1 MSEELPIPRQGDPP
15 DGPTVIEWGGDDEP
29 TERRRFGLSLAGFT
43 QDPRLPV
50 LLAGLGAVAGVASL
64 VGEWL
69 VMTLPNSGPV
79 GTSTID
85 VPAGVSDIGGF
96 GIGYL
101 VGLLGLVCAVVL
113 ALRGTAAVRP
123 NARLLG
129 LTLAAALLALL
140 IAATATL
147 NDSGQRT
154 YFYAPQDG
162 FRVEYGR
169 GLVMAFVAC
178 VLLGAA
184 LRLASTAAA
193 GTQPGSAGDDHP
205 DDGAPGRGWR
215 RRRDRA
221 SAQEDGLPAPA
232 DLTVTSAAPFT
243 HPQPPA

>member
-1 MSEELPIPRQGDPP
+1 MSEELPIPRQGEPS

-29 TERRRFGLSLAGFT
+29 TERRRFGWSLAGFT

-64 VGEWL
+64 VGEWM
-69 VMTLPNSGPV
+69 VMTLPSSGGI

-96 GIGYL
+96 GVGYL
-101 VGLLGLVCAVVL
+101 VGLLGLVCAVAL

-123 NARLLG
+123 NARLMG
-129 LTLAAALLALL
+129 LTLSAALLVLL
-140 IAATATL
+140 VAATATL
-147 NDSGQRT
+147 NESGQRT

-184 LRLASTAAA
+184 LRLASTAIEGAPP
-193 GTQPGSAGDDHP
+193 GTPEGDRP
-205 DDGAPGRGWR
+205 DGGVPGRGWR

-232 DLTVTSAAPFT
+232 DLTVTSAVPFT

>member
-1 MSEELPIPRQGDPP
+1 MSEELPIPRQGDRS
-15 DGPTVIEWGGDDEP
+15 DGPAVIEWGGDDP
-29 TERRRFGLSLAGFT
+29 IPPRRFGRSLAGFT
-43 QDPRLPV
+43 RDPRLPL

-69 VMTLPNSGPV
+69 VMTLPNSGPA
-79 GTSTID
+79 GTSAID

-96 GIGYL
+96 GVGYL
-101 VGLLGLVCAVVL
+101 VGLLGLVCAVAL
-113 ALRGTAAVRP
+113 ALRGTAAVRQ
-123 NARLLG
+123 NARLVG
-129 LTLAAALLALL
+129 LTLAGALLALL

-154 YFYAPQDG
+154 YFYSPQDG

-184 LRLASTAAA
+184 LRLASTASSGPRTELAA
-193 GTQPGSAGDDHP
+193 DDRP

-215 RRRDRA
+215 RRRDHDPA
-221 SAQEDGLPAPA
+221 DEDGLPAPA
-232 DLTVTSAAPFT
+232 DLTVAPAVPFAR
-243 HPQPPA
+243 PDPPA